1 MDTAFPFWNADA
13 VLDLTDLR
21 AFARIADLGSVSAA
35 ARALKAPK
43 SSVSRSLA
51 RLEQAVGAVLVE
63 RSTRRLRL
71 TDAGALLRP
80 HARRILN
87 DVDEAETALGG
98 FGGVPRGL
106 LRVNATYAFAQGVLA
121 PMLPPFLAR
130 HPEVRVALDIENRRI
145 DPMAEEADLVIRLGP
160 LADSALIA
168 RRLAVLEVWL
178 CASPA
183 YLAAR
188 GTPARAADLARHD
201 MIMRSDRAE
210 RWELRTAD
218 GRAEEVEVRPRA
230 VLAEPAAA
238 LAAIAG
244 GAGIGRVPDYLASG
258 AIAEGRLVRVLP
270 CAEPH
275 RVEAHALY
283 PSHRSLSAKV
293 RVFID
298 ALVAH
303 LAAARSGLA
312 GLSDQGRDG
321 GDRSVE
327 RQGLIANE

>member
-1 MDTAFPFWNADA
+1 VDTAFPFWNAGA
-13 VLDLTDLR
+13 VLDLADLR

-210 RWELRTAD
+210 RWELRD
-218 GRAEEVEVRPRA
+218 GRRPRGGGRGP
-230 VLAEPAAA
+230 PARGLGRARGRARGHRGRRWHRPRPGLPRGGCHRRRQAGARAA
-238 LAAIAG
+238 LRRAAPGRGARALPEPPQPFG
-244 GAGIGRVPDYLASG
+244 QGAGVHRRAGRTPRRG
-258 AIAEGRLVRVLP
+258 AFRARRPERSRAGRRRPL
-270 CAEPH
+270 
-275 RVEAHALY
+275 
-283 PSHRSLSAKV
+283 
-293 RVFID
+293 D
-298 ALVAH
+298 
-303 LAAARSGLA
+303 
-312 GLSDQGRDG
+312 
-321 GDRSVE
+321 
-327 RQGLIANE
+327 